1 MSRMVRTIRTLL
13 AIRTSIT
20 VNLLIH
26 SVQKLPLI
34 GKLVRESAYANLELK
49 RAVSVIAFLLTA
61 VWGLALRFAYVG
73 IIVYW
78 PVAALGGES
87 PEEQGLRHFVH
98 LFAIISLAVACVS
111 NATVLEPKREKYI
124 AVKLMRMSPS
134 RYMRAS
140 LGYRYVTFFIYL
152 VPALLLF
159 ATLAGA
165 SIAEAVLLAAAAT
178 LWRVAAEYA
187 HLKLFE
193 RTGVVLVKQNVIVWS
208 VIILGYAAAYMPLL
222 LDWTPATRAV
232 LLSLPACLAM
242 AASGIFA
249 GVKLAR
255 YAGYREAVDAA
266 THRDDP
272 LLNLNKMIMDAEKQ
286 SVKGKDSDYDVER
299 EQQGKPTAKE
309 GYAYLNDIF
318 FRRHRSLVRGPVNR
332 RLAIIGGL
340 GAAGVIL
347 TLLLQEQVQRLGWGL
362 EVIFPLLGS
371 LMYFMTVGEQLCKT
385 MFYNSDL
392 SLLRYGFYRNAAY
405 EHYRIRFGI
414 MLRMNLLIAAAL
426 GAALTAIAVS
436 ADAGR
441 VGSELLLLWGC
452 IGLLAVFFTVHPLF
466 MYYYFQPYSTELNV
480 KNPLFYVVNM
490 VVSSV
495 CGASI
500 FLRPSGT
507 LLAAIIAAGTVVYL
521 LAAFVLVRR
530 YGPRTFR
537 VK

>member
-1 MSRMVRTIRTLL
+1 MSSTIRTLL

-34 GKLVRESAYANLELK
+34 GKLIRESAYAKLDLK
-49 RAVSVIAFLLTA
+49 RAVSVIAFLLTVA
-61 VWGLALRFAYVG
+61 WGLALRFAYVG
-73 IIVYW
+73 LIVYW
-78 PVAALGGES
+78 PIAGLGGEMS
-87 PEEQGLRHFVH
+87 EEQVLNQFIHI
-98 LFAIISLAVACVS
+98 FAILSLVVACVS
-111 NATVLEPKREKYI
+111 NAAVLEPKREKYI

-152 VPALLLF
+152 APPLLLF

-165 SIAEAVLLAAAAT
+165 SIAEAVLLAAVTT

-187 HLKLFE
+187 HLKLHE
-193 RTGVVLVKQNVIVWS
+193 RTGMVLVKQNAIVWS
-208 VIILGYAAAYMPLL
+208 VIIIGYAAAYGPLL
-222 LDWTPATRAV
+222 LDWTSPAGAV
-232 LLSLPACLAM
+232 LLSLPVCVVL
-242 AASGIFA
+242 AASGVFA
-249 GVKLAR
+249 AVKLAR
-255 YAGYREAVDAA
+255 YSQYREAVDAA

-272 LLNLNKMIMDAEKQ
+272 LLNLNKMIMDAERQ
-286 SVKGKDSDYDVER
+286 SVKGKDSDYEDVER

-309 GYAYLNDIF
+309 GYAYLNEIF

-332 RLAIIGGL
+332 RLAIVGGL

-347 TLLLQEQVQRLGWGL
+347 TLLLQEEVQRLGWGL

-371 LMYFMTVGEQLCKT
+371 LLYFMTVGEQLCKT

-405 EHYRIRFGI
+405 EHYRIRFGV

-436 ADAGR
+436 AGTGWT
-441 VGSELLLLWGC
+441 GSELLLLWGC
-452 IGLLAVFFTVHPLF
+452 IGLLAIFFTVHPLF

-490 VVSSV
+490 VVSSA
-495 CGASI
+495 CGACI
-500 FLRPSGT
+500 FLRPSGA
-507 LLAAIIAAGTVVYL
+507 LLATIVVTVTLAYL
-521 LAAFVLVRR
+521 ITAFILVRKH
-530 YGPRTFR
+530 GPRTFR

>member
-1 MSRMVRTIRTLL
+1 MSSTMRTLL

-34 GKLVRESAYANLELK
+34 GKLIRESAYAKLELK
-49 RAVSVIAFLLTA
+49 RAASVIAFLLTA
-61 VWGLALRFAYVG
+61 AWGFALRFAYVG
-73 IIVYW
+73 LVVYW
-78 PVAALGGES
+78 PVAGLGGEWS
-87 PEEQGLRHFVH
+87 EEQVLNHFIH
-98 LFAIISLAVACVS
+98 IFAILSLAVACVS

-152 VPALLLF
+152 VPPMLLF

-165 SIAEAVLLAAAAT
+165 SIAEAVLLAAVTT

-187 HLKLFE
+187 HLKLHE
-193 RTGVVLVKQNVIVWS
+193 RTGMVLVKQNAIVWC
-208 VIILGYAAAYMPLL
+208 VIILGYAAAYGPLL
-222 LDWTPATRAV
+222 LDWTSPVRTV
-232 LLSLPACLAM
+232 LLSLPACLVL
-242 AASGIFA
+242 AASGVFA
-249 GVKLAR
+249 AVMLAS
-255 YAGYREAVDAA
+255 YARYREAVDAA
-266 THRDDP
+266 THRDDS
-272 LLNLNKMIMDAEKQ
+272 LLNLNKMIMDAERQ

-299 EQQGKPTAKE
+299 EQQGKPTDKE
-309 GYAYLNDIF
+309 GYAYLNEIF

-371 LMYFMTVGEQLCKT
+371 LLYFMTVGEQLCKT

-426 GAALTAIAVS
+426 GSALTAIAMS
-436 ADAGR
+436 AGANWT
-441 VGSELLLLWGC
+441 GSELLLLWGC

-490 VVSSV
+490 VVSSA
-495 CGASI
+495 CGACI
-500 FLRPSGT
+500 FLRPSGAV
-507 LLAAIIAAGTVVYL
+507 LAAIVAIATMAYL
-521 LAAFVLVRR
+521 FIAFILVRKH
-530 YGPRTFR
+530 GPRTFR